1 MANSEFE
8 QIVDDFNFL
17 DDWEDKYRYVIE
29 EGKKMPALDESFK
42 VDSNKVNGCASQ
54 VWLQFSVSDTLYFDG
69 DSDAIIVK
77 GLIAVLRK
85 LYNGTPINQI
95 KSISASENLKRLGL
109 DDHLSTQRSNGVK
122 AMVER
127 IKSFGYAFKRSIG
140 YVFER

>member
-8 QIVDDFNFL
+8 QIVDDFDFL

-29 EGKKMPALDESFK
+29 EGKKMPALAESFK

-127 IKSFGYAFKRSIG
+127 IKSFG
-140 YVFER
+140 

>member
-8 QIVDDFNFL
+8 QIVDDFDFL

-29 EGKKMPALDESFK
+29 EGKKMPPLDESFK

-127 IKSFGYAFKRSIG
+127 IKSFG
-140 YVFER
+140 

>member
-1 MANSEFE
+1 LGNSEFE
-8 QIVDDFNFL
+8 QIVDDFDFL

-29 EGKKMPALDESFK
+29 EGKKMPTLDGSLK

-54 VWLQFSVSDTLYFDG
+54 VWLQFSVSETLYFDG

-85 LYNGTPINQI
+85 LYNGTPIDQI

-109 DDHLSTQRSNGVK
+109 DDHLSNQRSNGVK

-127 IKSFGYAFKRSIG
+127 IQSFG
-140 YVFER
+140 

>member
-8 QIVDDFNFL
+8 QIVDDFDFL

-29 EGKKMPALDESFK
+29 ECKKMPALDESFK
-42 VDSNKVNGCASQ
+42 VDSNKVYGCASQ

-77 GLIAVLRK
+77 GFIAVLRK

-95 KSISASENLKRLGL
+95 KNISASENLKRLCL

-127 IKSFGYAFKRSIG
+127 IKSFG
-140 YVFER
+140 

>member
-1 MANSEFE
+1 MRLKLANSEFE

-85 LYNGTPINQI
+85 LYNGTPINKI

-127 IKSFGYAFKRSIG
+127 IKSFG
-140 YVFER
+140 

>member
-1 MANSEFE
+1 MKHSEFE
-8 QIVDDFNFL
+8 QIVEDFNFL

-29 EGKKMPALDESFK
+29 EGKKMPTLDDSLK

-54 VWLQFSVSDTLYFDG
+54 VWLNFSISDTLNFEG

-77 GLIAVLRK
+77 GLIAILQK
-85 LYNGTPINQI
+85 LYNDTPIDEI
-95 KSISASENLKRLGL
+95 KNISAWENLKRLGL

-127 IKSFGYAFKRSIG
+127 IKSFG
-140 YVFER
+140 

>member
-8 QIVDDFNFL
+8 QIVDDFDFL

-42 VDSNKVNGCASQ
+42 VDNNKVNGCASQ

-85 LYNGTPINQI
+85 LYNGTPMSQI

-127 IKSFGYAFKRSIG
+127 IQSFG
-140 YVFER
+140 

>member
-8 QIVDDFNFL
+8 QIVDDFDFL

-29 EGKKMPALDESFK
+29 EGKKMPALDEAFK
-42 VDSNKVNGCASQ
+42 VESNKVNGCASQ
-54 VWLQFSVSDTLYFDG
+54 VWLQFSVSDTLYFEG

-85 LYNGTPINQI
+85 LYNGTPISQI

-127 IKSFGYAFKRSIG
+127 IQSFG
-140 YVFER
+140 

>member
-8 QIVDDFNFL
+8 QIVDDFDFL

-29 EGKKMPALDESFK
+29 AGEKMPALDESLK
-42 VDSNKVNGCASQ
+42 VDSNKVNGCAAQ

-85 LYNGTPINQI
+85 LYNGMPINQI
-95 KSISASENLKRLGL
+95 KSISALENLKRLGL
-109 DDHLSTQRSNGVK
+109 DDHLSTHRSNGVK
-122 AMVER
+122 AMGER
-127 IKSFGYAFKRSIG
+127 IKSFG
-140 YVFER
+140 